1 MVTGQLLT
9 SLRHDPAIARI
20 TLASVVEIDV
30 NGSHVRAVALRA
42 VRGAA

>member
-1 MVTGQLLT
+1 MITGKLLT

-20 TLASVVEIDV
+20 TLATAVEIDV
-30 NGSHVRAVALRA
+30 NGRHVRAVAMRA